1 MVYINQFKPNI
12 NAGNIENKIYQNNIK
27 TFQNNNENIVKLSTI
42 IPAHNEEGCIESTA
56 RSLIEAF
63 EKEKID
69 FEILTINDHSSD
81 STEEILKRL
90 VEEFPQKFRYLNN
103 EYPNGFGFAIRYG
116 LEHFSGNAAAIV
128 MADSSDAPEDVVKFF
143 RKLEEGYDC
152 VFGSRFIKGGSTY
165 DYPKF
170 KYVINR
176 LANLFIRI
184 VFMMKY
190 NDTTNAFKMY
200 RRETL
205 EGLKP
210 FLSHHFNITVEL
222 PLKAII
228 RGYSFAILP
237 NSWRNREKGVSKL
250 KIKEMG
256 SRYLFIVL
264 YCLIEKWLSVGDYN
278 KKKTNRKDSGSS

>member
-1 MVYINQFKPNI
+1 MAILTS
-12 NAGNIENKIYQNNIK
+12 KIKEIAL
-27 TFQNNNENIVKLSTI
+27 KLSTI
-42 IPAHNEEGCIESTA
+42 IPAHNEEGCIEAIA

-63 EKEKID
+63 ERENID
-69 FEILTINDHSSD
+69 FEILTINDHSND
-81 STEEILKRL
+81 STEEILKKL
-90 VEEFPQKFRYLNN
+90 SEEFPQKFRYLNN

-116 LEHFSGNAAAIV
+116 LEHFTGEAAAIV
-128 MADSSDAPEDVVKFF
+128 MADSSDDPEDVVKFF

-152 VFGSRFIKGGSTY
+152 VFGSRFIKGGSTH

-170 KYVINR
+170 KYLVNR
-176 LANLFIRI
+176 LANYFIKT

-228 RGYSFAILP
+228 RGYSFEILP

-264 YCLIEKWLSVGDYN
+264 YCLIEKWLSVGDYT
-278 KKKTNRKDSGSS
+278 KKKDVN